1 MSGCKAK
8 APHFQAHVM
17 KITKSTE
24 PVQPSGNTQQGGTK
38 HGDPD
43 NEHQQP
49 GFVDSLSNLD
59 AGEWYVGHVE
69 RSIYED
75 DNEMLPPP
83 ECQKLHWAALHVEV
97 IRRCCTKPGV
107 RFSISVRIS
116 ISTHEQ
122 TNLRLCEPRAT
133 FSTRYSAPLS
143 SLTAVQPGQFSFLGF
158 SFLKLSIRLFTCQ
171 VRS

>member
-1 MSGCKAK
+1 MS
-8 APHFQAHVM
+8 
-17 KITKSTE
+17 KSTE
-24 PVQPSGNTQQGGTK
+24 PVQPLGNTQQGGTK

-49 GFVDSLSNLD
+49 GFVDSLLNLD

-116 ISTHEQ
+116 ISSQHPWADKPAPVWAKSYF
-122 TNLRLCEPRAT
+122 LHPVLCSPLLLDCCPAWAVFFSRLFFSKT
-133 FSTRYSAPLS
+133 FNQIIHLS
-143 SLTAVQPGQFSFLGF
+143 SA
-158 SFLKLSIRLFTCQ
+158 FLK
-171 VRS
+171 